1 MTRHPGDSGSGDEFD
16 ERTAAETRRLAEWAC
31 ETGFDDL
38 PPHVVELSKQLIL
51 DHVGVAI
58 GGMEHE
64 AVAIALDVAREL
76 GGTAQATVIGHGD
89 RTSVINA
96 AMVNGI
102 SSHVL
107 DYDDTHI
114 PTILHPTG
122 PIMSAAFAMAELN
135 SSTGRDLIAAH
146 AVGVEVSARV
156 SLALFPEHYD
166 AGWHMSGT
174 TGSIGAATAAALLAG
189 VAPGRLVTAL
199 GIAATQASGQR
210 EQFGAMTKS
219 LHVGKA
225 GANGVLAA
233 LLAARGFTASPDSLQ
248 GRRGMFS
255 VMSAASRSEAL
266 TAGLGRDWEIE
277 RVGIKPYS
285 CGVVAHPPIDAVRR
299 LATEHGLT
307 ADDIDRIDLRVN
319 PLVVELTG
327 KTEPRTGLEGKF
339 SVAFCGAIAMIE
351 GTAGPR
357 QFTDAAVVRPD
368 VVALRDRIHPVADE
382 AVSHSQAVAVAQLRD
397 GRSLT
402 VEVTAASGTPE
413 NRLTPDELQ
422 SKFNDL
428 VVPLLGAGPAAEIA
442 SHVGRLDQLDGVD
455 RLLAATVRRSDPGR

>member
-1 MTRHPGDSGSGDEFD
+1 MTTQLGDSGAGDEFD
-16 ERTAAETRRLAEWAC
+16 ERTAAETRRLAEWAFD
-31 ETGFDDL
+31 TGFDDL
-38 PPHVVELSKQLIL
+38 PPRVIELSKQLIL
-51 DHVGVAI
+51 DHVGVAV
-58 GGMEHE
+58 GGMDHE
-64 AVAIALDVAREL
+64 AVAIALDVARGL
-76 GGTAQATVIGHGD
+76 GGAPQATVIGHGD
-89 RTSVINA
+89 RTSVVNA
-96 AMVNGI
+96 ATVNGI

-122 PIMSAAFAMAELN
+122 PIMSAAFPMAELN
-135 SSTGRDLIAAH
+135 GASGRDLIRAH
-146 AVGVEVSARV
+146 AVAVEVSARV

-174 TGSIGAATAAALLAG
+174 TGTLGAATAAALLAG
-189 VAPGRLVTAL
+189 VTPGRLVTAL

-225 GANGVLAA
+225 GANGLLAA

-255 VMSAASRSEAL
+255 VMSSASRSEEL

-299 LATEHGLT
+299 LATEHGLS
-307 ADDIDRIDLRVN
+307 ADEIDQIELRVN

-327 KTEPRTGLEGKF
+327 KPEPRTGLEGKF
-339 SVAFCGAIAMIE
+339 SVVFCGAIAMIE
-351 GTAGPR
+351 GSAGPR

-382 AVSHSQAVAVAQLRD
+382 TVSHSQAVATARLRD
-397 GRSLT
+397 GRTVT

-413 NRLTPDELQ
+413 NRLTPEELR
-422 SKFNDL
+422 SKFDDL

-442 SHVGRLDQLDGVD
+442 KHVDQLDQLDDVG